1 MSTSRVSNS
10 SPLALNRKDEKDK
23 DSSAQPM
30 KKLKQSDTS
39 LSDEQIFDKWCKCM
53 RVTYKNEKEK
63 KKSFKIFK
71 THLKPP
77 INEKDLPY
85 PNLPDL
91 ADRSEEELN
100 KLPFKGCCYAYIFE
114 SHIERFDAIDEYMTK
129 CEELPE

>member
-1 MSTSRVSNS
+1 
-10 SPLALNRKDEKDK
+10 
-23 DSSAQPM
+23 
-30 KKLKQSDTS
+30 
-39 LSDEQIFDKWCKCM
+39 M

-63 KKSFKIFK
+63 KKRFKIFK